1 MTARTTVTDSGPDAD
16 AGGAGG
22 GGASEAVIRAI
33 AEAKGVD
40 PLDLDPLYDRIDLD
54 AVDRLFAS
62 ADVPVGRLTFDVA
75 GCRVRVRAD
84 GQVSA
89 TPLDDADRVDP
100 E

>member
-1 MTARTTVTDSGPDAD
+1 MTARTTVTDSGPDA
-16 AGGAGG
+16 GGAGA
-22 GGASEAVIRAI
+22 ASEAVIQAI

-40 PLDLDPLYDRIDLD
+40 PLELDPLYDRIDLD

-62 ADVPVGRLTFDVA
+62 ADVPAGRLTFDVA

-89 TPLDDADRVDP
+89 TPLEDADRVDP

>member
-1 MTARTTVTDSGPDAD
+1 MTARTTVTNSGPDA
-16 AGGAGG
+16 GGADGT
-22 GGASEAVIRAI
+22 SEAVIRAV

-40 PLDLDPLYDRIDLD
+40 PVELDPLYDRIDLD

-62 ADVPVGRLTFDVA
+62 TDVPAGRLTFDVA

-89 TPLDDADRVDP
+89 TPLEDADRADP

>member
-1 MTARTTVTDSGPDAD
+1 MTARTTVTDPGPDA
-16 AGGAGG
+16 GRS
-22 GGASEAVIRAI
+22 GGASEAVIRTV

-40 PLDLDPLYDRIDLD
+40 PLELDPLYDRIDLD

-62 ADVPVGRLTFDVA
+62 ADVPAGRLTFEVA

-89 TPLDDADRVDP
+89 TPLENVDRVDP

>member
-1 MTARTTVTDSGPDAD
+1 MTARTTVTDSGPDA
-16 AGGAGG
+16 GGG
-22 GGASEAVIRAI
+22 GGASEAVIQAI

-40 PLDLDPLYDRIDLD
+40 PLELDPLYDRIDLD

-62 ADVPVGRLTFDVA
+62 TDVPAGRLTFDVA

-89 TPLDDADRVDP
+89 TPLEDADRVDP
-100 E
+100 V

>member
-1 MTARTTVTDSGPDAD
+1 MTARTTVSDSGPDAD

-22 GGASEAVIRAI
+22 ASEAVIQAV

-62 ADVPVGRLTFDVA
+62 ADVPAGRLTFDVA

-89 TPLDDADRVDP
+89 TPLEDADRVDP

>member
-1 MTARTTVTDSGPDAD
+1 MTARTTVTDPGSDAD
-16 AGGAGG
+16 AARTS
-22 GGASEAVIRAI
+22 GASDAVIQAV

-40 PLDLDPLYDRIDLD
+40 PLELDPLYDRIDLD

-62 ADVPVGRLTFDVA
+62 ADVPAGRLSFEVA

-89 TPLDDADRVDP
+89 TPLGTADGVGQ

>member
-16 AGGAGG
+16 AGGADR
-22 GGASEAVIRAI
+22 ASEAVIQAV
-33 AEAKGVD
+33 AEAKGID
-40 PLDLDPLYDRIDLD
+40 PLELDPLYGRIDLD

-62 ADVPVGRLTFDVA
+62 TDVPAGRLTFEVA

-89 TPLDDADRVDP
+89 TLLEDADRVGP